1 MTNAINKKISPRV
14 SLISAFLVHA
24 FVEVP
29 YFIFPVIILVVGS
42 DLFQDMGAFMW
53 IGLGSLGTIGILAA
67 GLPSPVF
74 GWLSDKYR
82 RGSMMFFSLILGALG
97 SLIIGLLGESFI
109 GMTIG
114 IVVIGLG
121 NSLYH
126 PPGLSWVSTA
136 FEDSERRLTSSK
148 FNRILGI
155 HGVGGTI
162 GASIAPISIFFLIDT
177 ITWRQIYFLWSIPLT
192 ILAMVFWLFIARH
205 EPTVKFSSPFLGN
218 NNITKMLPS
227 WKNGINSTVLTIF
240 VFMFAMSMTW
250 GMISFILSPFLSEVK
265 QFKVSQ
271 AAFFIGFSHLLAAS
285 GQMIG
290 GILGDKYGEKIALS
304 FAAALQVVVLIGIY
318 VIDSS
323 LIMFVLYVLLG
334 VVNAIFWP
342 STNSLLAKSTKYR
355 GSAFGGFMLI
365 VNVVRSI
372 GPSIDGLLMVIDPN
386 NYLLI
391 FIFSILFS
399 IAAFFSLLFIK
410 NVENNS

>member
-1 MTNAINKKISPRV
+1 MANAIEKKISPRV

-29 YFIFPVIILVVGS
+29 YFIFPVIILVVGD
-42 DLFQDMGAFMW
+42 DLFQDTGVFMW
-53 IGLGSLGTIGILAA
+53 IGLGSLGTIGTLAA

-74 GWLSDKYR
+74 GYLSDKYR
-82 RGSMMFFSLILGALG
+82 RGSMMVFSLVLGAFG
-97 SLIIGLLGESFI
+97 SLIIGIFGTSFL

-121 NSLYH
+121 IALYH
-126 PPGLSWVSTA
+126 PPGLSWVSSA
-136 FEDSERRLTSSK
+136 FEDPERQLNSSN

-177 ITWRQIYFLWSIPLT
+177 INWRQIYFLWSIPLI
-192 ILAMVFWLFIARH
+192 ILAIFFWLFVARH
-205 EPTVKFSSPFLGN
+205 EPSVEYSSPHLRYDN
-218 NNITKMLPS
+218 TTDTIIS
-227 WKNGINSTVLTIF
+227 WKDDINSTVLTIF
-240 VFMFAMSMTW
+240 VFMFAMSLTW

-271 AAFFIGFSHLLAAS
+271 AALFIGFSHLLAAS

-304 FAAALQVVVLIGIY
+304 FAAVLQVVVLIGIY

-323 LIMFVLYVLLG
+323 LILFVLYVLIG

-342 STNSLLAKSTKYR
+342 STNSLLAKSTRHR

-372 GPSIDGLLMVIDPN
+372 GPSIDGVLMVMDPN
-386 NYLLI
+386 SYLLI
-391 FIFSILFS
+391 FVFAIFFS
-399 IAAFFSLLFIK
+399 IAAFFSLIFVK
-410 NVENNS
+410 NAKDC